1 METNTT
7 DKQKENELKNYLK
20 KLAKVSRCKEYSK
33 IGGVPS
39 SYFENTPKEELVLEH
54 VIQYRREFSLTYD
67 EKRELFL
74 YPPNEF
80 DKYKFI
86 CTTIRPTKVPYP
98 ELYDFEKCAKFLSN
112 FLEYEELY
120 PPNEFPKVIPSP
132 ANVLKYQIGDCF
144 DFSIVLCSLLIGA
157 GYNAFVVYGKAPREI
172 TTKDESN
179 MDAPEQAD
187 DIRIIEPDLNDKN
200 EDTNADLIREK
211 PTIESTYVNKEYDIK
226 DKKRLE
232 EYKKMNEID
241 DDQPELERYDPW
253 EKRRLHCW
261 VLVKKN
267 KRIDKDY
274 FVECST
280 GRIYE
285 PGKDSPYETI
295 DAVFNNYNFWINLQE
310 KKPAKEIDLNLNNKD
325 FWEYV
330 MVSYK
335 DNNEDVLEEEIDPEN
350 KDNPKNDPSAHED
363 QMLEEVL
370 DMPPPWP
377 EKLWISRED
386 YNNRTP
392 NGTQTNY
399 YKKTKVDRYAPYS
412 QVDGLVMRIY
422 RYEDYARL
430 KLEEV
435 EYRYRYRS
443 DKLYKRLKNP
453 YQHKTIEFYLP
464 GQKYGWKQVEEVIF
478 YNV

>member
-1 METNTT
+1 MDNTT
-7 DKQKENELKNYLK
+7 DKQKEKELKNYLK
-20 KLAKVSRCKEYSK
+20 KLAKVSRCKEFSK
-33 IGGVPS
+33 SGGVPS

-112 FLEYEELY
+112 FIEYEELY

-226 DKKRLE
+226 L
-232 EYKKMNEID
+232 
-241 DDQPELERYDPW
+241 
-253 EKRRLHCW
+253 
-261 VLVKKN
+261 
-267 KRIDKDY
+267 
-274 FVECST
+274 
-280 GRIYE
+280 
-285 PGKDSPYETI
+285 TI
-295 DAVFNNYNFWINLQE
+295 F
-310 KKPAKEIDLNLNNKD
+310 
-325 FWEYV
+325 
-330 MVSYK
+330 S
-335 DNNEDVLEEEIDPEN
+335 
-350 KDNPKNDPSAHED
+350 S
-363 QMLEEVL
+363 
-370 DMPPPWP
+370 
-377 EKLWISRED
+377 
-386 YNNRTP
+386 
-392 NGTQTNY
+392 
-399 YKKTKVDRYAPYS
+399 
-412 QVDGLVMRIY
+412 
-422 RYEDYARL
+422 
-430 KLEEV
+430 
-435 EYRYRYRS
+435 
-443 DKLYKRLKNP
+443 
-453 YQHKTIEFYLP
+453 
-464 GQKYGWKQVEEVIF
+464 
-478 YNV
+478 